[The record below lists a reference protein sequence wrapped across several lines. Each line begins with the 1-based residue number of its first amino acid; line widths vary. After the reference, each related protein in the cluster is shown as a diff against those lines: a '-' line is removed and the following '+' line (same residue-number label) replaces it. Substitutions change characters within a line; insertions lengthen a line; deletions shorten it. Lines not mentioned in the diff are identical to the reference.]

1 MTPKGHVITDAIR
14 RATGSTIMTTDVDTT
29 GGAITDVNGS
39 VTAGTDG
46 GADRGVDARGVT
58 ANAGR

>member
-1 MTPKGHVITDAIR
+1 MDVITTPMGHVITDAIR
-14 RATGSTIMTTDVDTT
+14 RATESMITT
-29 GGAITDVNGS
+29 TDVNGS

-46 GADRGVDARGVT
+46 GVDACGVT

>member
-1 MTPKGHVITDAIR
+1 
-14 RATGSTIMTTDVDTT
+14 MTTDVDTT